1 MVVGVESC
9 SEKGVKKRL
18 RAWAIAGPAACA
30 GSSAMLRAV
39 ELPFILRAAAQQ
51 AAEGV
56 ALTQLTRAVET
67 LSGRYRAE
75 VLDQAWHVSDD
86 LAARAYL
93 VTRLPATFAAV
104 SAAMQ
109 ALLMARPD
117 FEPTSQLDVG
127 AGPGTAFWAAQTT
140 WPSLQQALLLEGS
153 DHMRGWGQRMAQQS
167 SVQSTWQATDVRR
180 GLPETGAFDL
190 VTLAYVLNELDE
202 VHRADLTAE
211 LWERTADTL
220 LIVEPGTPAGWQR
233 ILAARSQL
241 LEQGAYLLAPCPHA
255 LGCPVHLPDW
265 CHFSQRVARSRLHRQ
280 GKSAELA
287 YEDEKFIYLAA
298 SRHRGQAFAGRVL
311 TRPLARAGLITL
323 KLCTAEGQ
331 LENRSISKRQG
342 GVFKLAKKLEWG
354 DEV

>member
-1 MVVGVESC
+1 M
-9 SEKGVKKRL
+9 
-18 RAWAIAGPAACA
+18 
-30 GSSAMLRAV
+30 
-39 ELPFILRAAAQQ
+39 ELPFILRDAAQQ

-56 ALTQLTRAVET
+56 PLAQLTRAVET

-75 VLDQAWHVSDD
+75 VIDQAWHVSDE

-93 VTRLPATFAAV
+93 VTRLPATFAAI

-109 ALLMARPD
+109 ALRQAHPD
-117 FEPTSQLDVG
+117 FAPASQLDVG

-140 WPSLQQALLLEGS
+140 WESLQQALLLEGS
-153 DHMRGWGQRMAQQS
+153 DHMREWGQRIAQHSAVRS
-167 SVQSTWQATDVRR
+167 SWQAADVRR
-180 GLPETGAFDL
+180 GLPDSGAFDL
-190 VTLAYVLNELDE
+190 VTLAYVLNELE
-202 VHRADLTAE
+202 ETHRAALIAA

-233 ILAARSQL
+233 ILAARTQL
-241 LEQGAYLLAPCPHA
+241 LALGAHLLAPCPHA
-255 LGCPVHLPDW
+255 QGCPVHLPDW

-298 SRHRGQAFAGRVL
+298 SRHSAAPFVGRVL
-311 TRPLARAGLITL
+311 TRPVARSGLITL
-323 KLCTAEGQ
+323 KLCTAAGE

-342 GVFKLAKKLEWG
+342 EVFKVAKKLEWG
-354 DEV
+354 DEL